1 LEWNGKHPVVT
12 GWLRM
17 QAYCGQI
24 TIVDEELV
32 QGTVITRIA
41 LVVKK
46 VSLFEL

>member
-1 LEWNGKHPVVT
+1 MCKLMEPPPVVM
-12 GWLRM
+12 GLD
-17 QAYCGQI
+17 
-24 TIVDEELV
+24 VDEELV